1 MKKKKNKKRKG
12 AQAVDK
18 GNIGRKGKVPL
29 TSFASNEQG
38 KSLRRRSTASCERKI
53 DLET

>member
-38 KSLRRRSTASCERKI
+38 KSLRRRSTASCERKM
-53 DLET
+53 DLQS

>member
-38 KSLRRRSTASCERKI
+38 KSLRRRSSTRCERKM
-53 DLET
+53 DLEP